1 MNTARQV
8 DSMIQEW
15 KSAGMKKAEMTART
29 AEACLGWPYVY
40 GEWGD
45 YCTPAV
51 RRKRANG
58 IQERLPKEADV
69 IRKGCPVLNGSSNV
83 CDVCKWYPNDEK
95 VRCFDCRGFTKWVLE
110 QAGIEIEGQGATS
123 QWKTESNWKEKGK
136 ISEMPTDQVCVVFMW
151 DNANQC
157 MSHTGLHIG
166 GGVIVHC
173 SGEVKYGRVS
183 DRGWT
188 HYAIPNGMEGEAPAP
203 APVPEARPTL
213 RKGSSGKYVEL
224 LQNKLINAGYSLDP
238 YGADGKFGAR
248 TETEVRAFQVD
259 VGLTPDGVVG
269 PMTWAALYRAE
280 EANNAAKDMDP
291 EPRYTLTIPHLT
303 HDKAYEL
310 MSTYGG
316 ELKEEN

>member
-8 DSMIQEW
+8 DKMIQEW
-15 KSAGMKKAEMTART
+15 KNAGMKKAEMVART

-69 IRKGCPVLNGSSNV
+69 IRKGCQALNGKAGS
-83 CDVCKWYPNDEK
+83 CYGCKWYPEDEK
-95 VRCFDCRGFTKWVLE
+95 VRCFDCRGFTEWTLE
-110 QAGIEIEGQGATS
+110 QAGIKIEGQGATS
-123 QWKTESNWKEKGK
+123 QWKTEANWKEKSK
-136 ISEMPTDQVCVVFMW
+136 IASMPLDQVCVVFMW
-151 DNANQC
+151 DNENQC

-173 SGEVKYGRVS
+173 SGEVKYGRIT
-183 DRGWT
+183 DKGWT

-203 APVPEARPTL
+203 APVPVLKPTL
-213 RKGSSGKYVEL
+213 RRGDSGEYVKMLQSLLIGS
-224 LQNKLINAGYSLDP
+224 GYNLDP

-248 TETEVRAFQVD
+248 TETEVRDFQVD
-259 VGLTPDGVVG
+259 HGLTPDGVVG
-269 PMTWAALYRAE
+269 PMTWAALDRAE
-280 EANNAAKDMDP
+280 VANNAEPTAP

-303 HDKAYEL
+303 HGKAYEL
-310 MSTYGG
+310 MATYGG